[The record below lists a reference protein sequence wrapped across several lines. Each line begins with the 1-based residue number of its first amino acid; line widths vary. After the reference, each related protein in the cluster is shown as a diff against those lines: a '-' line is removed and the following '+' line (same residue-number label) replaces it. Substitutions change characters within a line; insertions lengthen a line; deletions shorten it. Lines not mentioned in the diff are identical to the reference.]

1 MGIIGE
7 KKTVW
12 VTVMDWSD
20 QWGNQHGKQVGKAR
34 LLRSWGTCYLSF
46 MMRGSEYLV
55 KILSSW

>member
-12 VTVMDWSD
+12 VTVSWS
-20 QWGNQHGKQVGKAR
+20 GLKINQHGRQVRKAR

-46 MMRGSEYLV
+46 MMRGSEDLM